1 MLNDEL
7 ITSLSLIYTG
17 AALVATMALFSRQSI
32 IVAYIFLGVLFG
44 PYGLNVVQNSE
55 ISTEVGHVGM
65 IFLLFLAG
73 LHLDPKNLFFMLK
86 KAVSVTLTTSF
97 IFAFSTYVLLYYVFG
112 LGQQDALIVG
122 AAMMFSSTLI
132 GLKLLP
138 SDMLHS
144 QLIGEVIISVL
155 LIQDLL
161 AIVSMVFLDS
171 YGTADLPHDELLMM
185 FCAIPLLLA
194 YGFFLERF
202 FISRLFSIFES
213 VREYLFILS
222 VGWCLSM
229 SELASM
235 LHLSREVGA
244 FIAGVAIASGSV
256 STYLAECLSPL
267 RDFFL
272 VLFFFSM
279 GAGLELDLLATVALP
294 VVCLSVL
301 VVVLKPLMY
310 WCFIDQ
316 TEDGKP
322 IGWEAGVRLGQASEF
337 SILVAQIAK
346 SAKLLSPQAAV
357 IVTATVILT
366 FVVSSYWVTFSFVTP
381 MARINRSDD

>member
-1 MLNDEL
+1 M
-7 ITSLSLIYTG
+7 
-17 AALVATMALFSRQSI
+17 ATMALFSRQSI

-97 IFAFSTYVLLYYVFG
+97 IFAFSTYILLYYVFG

-122 AAMMFSSTLI
+122 VAMMFSSTLI

>member
-44 PYGLNVVQNSE
+44 PYGLNVVQNAD

-73 LHLDPKNLFFMLK
+73 LHLDPKNLFLMLK

-97 IFAFSTYVLLYYVFG
+97 IFALSTYVLLYYGFG
-112 LGQQDALIVG
+112 LMQQDALIVG
-122 AAMMFSSTLI
+122 VAMMFSSTLI

-144 QLIGEVIISVL
+144 QMIGEVIISVL

-171 YGTADLPHDELLMM
+171 YGTTDLPHDQLLMM

-229 SELASM
+229 SELASV

-244 FIAGVAIASGSV
+244 FIAGVSIASGSV

-279 GAGLELDLLATVALP
+279 GASLELDLLATVALP
-294 VVCLSVL
+294 VLCLSLL
-301 VVVLKPLMY
+301 VVVLKPVMY

-322 IGWEAGVRLGQASEF
+322 VGWEAGVRLGQASEF

-346 SAKLLSPQAAV
+346 AAKLLSPQAAV
-357 IVTATVILT
+357 IVTATVIMT
-366 FVVSSYWVTFSFVTP
+366 FVVSSYWVSFAFVTP
-381 MARINRSDD
+381 MARINPGDD

>member
-1 MLNDEL
+1 M

-17 AALVATMALFSRQSI
+17 AALVATFALFSRQSV
-32 IVAYIFLGVLFG
+32 IVAYILLGILLG
-44 PYGLNVVQNSE
+44 PHGLRVMQDAE
-55 ISTEVGHVGM
+55 ISAEIGHVGM

-73 LHLDPKNLFFMLK
+73 LHLDPKNLLLMLK
-86 KAVSVTLTTSF
+86 KAVSITLATSLT
-97 IFAFSTYVLLYYVFG
+97 FALSTYLLLFYVFDFSM
-112 LGQQDALIVG
+112 LDSAVIG

-144 QLIGEVIISVL
+144 QPIGEVIVSVL

-161 AIVSMVFLDS
+161 AIIAMVVLNSF
-171 YGTADLPHDELLMM
+171 GKADISNDQLLLLA
-185 FCAIPLLLA
+185 FAIPILLA
-194 YGFFLERF
+194 YGFFMERF
-202 FISRLFSIFES
+202 FIARLFSIFES

-222 VGWCLSM
+222 VGWCLSL
-229 SELASM
+229 SELASF
-235 LHLSREVGA
+235 LHVSREVGA

-279 GAGLELDLLATVALP
+279 GASLELDLLIDIAQPLLCLALLMVLMKP
-294 VVCLSVL
+294 VL
-301 VVVLKPLMY
+301 Y
-310 WCFIDQ
+310 WWFIDRADD
-316 TEDGKP
+316 EEEP

-337 SILVAQIAK
+337 SILVAQVAK
-346 SAKLLSPQAAV
+346 EAKLLSPQASAL
-357 IVTATVILT
+357 ITATVIVT
-366 FVVSSYWVTFSFVTP
+366 FIISTYWVSNVFVTP